1 MFDSIEFDPFSG
13 LRLSKFWQIVCGEP
27 SETVVQILV
36 FAVWS
41 VTFPLR
47 TMTLNIFKVSTAIGT
62 VIPKATSAV
71 AISIMMLTVAT
82 GIANNNDFDRHSI
95 DDPMLYLSK
104 SE

>member
-1 MFDSIEFDPFSG
+1 MFDSIEFDPFSD
-13 LRLSKFWQIVCGEP
+13 LRLSKFWQTVCGEP
-27 SETVVQILV
+27 SETVVHILV
-36 FAVWS
+36 FAVSS
-41 VTFPLR
+41 VTLSLR
-47 TMTLNIFKVSTAIGT
+47 TMTLNIFKVSTVGT
-62 VIPKATSAV
+62 VIPNATSAV